1 MDIPKERI
9 VISRTPK
16 QESDKDNKTIKRMCK
31 QDVSWRNL
39 TSNRDTQ
46 YVLEEDKDYFR
57 LSGIVRKAPQDLETV
72 QEAVFAY
79 NR

>member
-9 VISRTPK
+9 VIRRTPK

-31 QDVSWRNL
+31 KDVSWRNL

-46 YVLEEDKDYFR
+46 YVLEEDKDCF
-57 LSGIVRKAPQDLETV
+57 LIVAYIPREKSDLEV
-72 QEAVFAY
+72 
-79 NR
+79 